1 MGRTVLF
8 GKRARSVK
16 RILIVEDEPLIAFD
30 SEHWLAGKGY
40 EVVATV
46 DSLAAASAIIATE
59 PLDLILTDI
68 SLNGDGTGL
77 DVARVAG
84 EHGVAVLFVT
94 GQFPEANE
102 HLGIGCLTKP
112 YSDASLLGAIAAIER
127 QLGGQRVRKLPAGL
141 RLFERVV

>member
-1 MGRTVLF
+1 MLF
-8 GKRARSVK
+8 GKRVRSVK

-30 SEHWLAGKGY
+30 SEHWLGGKGY

-46 DSLAAASAIIATE
+46 DSLAAAREIIAAE

-68 SLNGDGTGL
+68 GLSGEGTGL
-77 DVARVAG
+77 DVARAAG
-84 EHGVAVLFVT
+84 EQGIAVLFVT

-127 QLGGQRVRKLPAGL
+127 KLSGRRVRKLPTGL
-141 RLFERVV
+141 RLFETAV